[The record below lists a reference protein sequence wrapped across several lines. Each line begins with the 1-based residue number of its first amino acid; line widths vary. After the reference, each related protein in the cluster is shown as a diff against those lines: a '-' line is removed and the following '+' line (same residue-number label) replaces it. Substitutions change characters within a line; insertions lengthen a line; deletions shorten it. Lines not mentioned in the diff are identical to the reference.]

1 MSRNA
6 TPLPPASPIAGLA
19 KAERLFTMA
28 VRWWVHGYRS
38 DQDPMPCLFREFEAH
53 GVRNAVFPLN
63 EFMAIVAETAQ
74 QSIAVHCPK
83 CLDLTDD
90 EQNILR
96 AAHLAQAGAGT
107 LAERALSVLL
117 TSSSGAASALRP
129 LEDLG
134 QTLRDA
140 GLYFGGGGQ
149 SPGTVNVH

>member
-38 DQDPMPCLFREFEAH
+38 DQDPMPCL
-53 GVRNAVFPLN
+53 L
-63 EFMAIVAETAQ
+63 AIVAETAQ